1 MRYIIETGSGA
12 NARILA
18 CQDDGTYRPIAQLFG
33 DEGLQQGVDLV
44 NRANNETGIPKAS
57 H

>member
-1 MRYIIETGSGA
+1 MRYIIEKGTGNS
-12 NARILA
+12 RILA
-18 CQDDGTYRPIAQLFG
+18 QQEDGTYQQIAQLFG